1 MNFQGDIVVDY
12 QKNRETRVWSLN
24 MQSLF
29 MAILYIFS
37 NINLQFQNH
46 TPCNIGNLTVAYIQ
60 EPA

>member
-1 MNFQGDIVVDY
+1 
-12 QKNRETRVWSLN
+12 